1 MGERLA
7 TIQPKGAKARDDAL
21 MILEAARQSWLT
33 HARNTALLHAHKY
46 GTVTADVIQD
56 ACEIPA
62 EWDRRVVGAVFV
74 PRWFRKV
81 GYRATRRREAHAR
94 PIAVFV
100 LTALGEDAAAKL

>member
-1 MGERLA
+1 MGERLSV
-7 TIQPKGAKARDDAL
+7 IQPRGTKARDDAL
-21 MILEAARQSWLT
+21 NSFEVPRREWLKDAREK
-33 HARNTALLHAHKY
+33 ALRHAHKY

-74 PRWFRKV
+74 PRWFKKV
-81 GYRATRRREAHAR
+81 GYRATRRREAHKR

-100 LTALGEDAAAKL
+100 LTALGEEAAAKL